1 MRTRMLLTFVG
12 AAALALSTVFVGS
25 ASAATPG
32 AQATVVAQQSGSATR
47 YVLSEQGSAVTP
59 GAIPPGSEVFQ
70 LRNGADQNLCLDAKT
85 QDGGVNGNTVQ
96 LFTCLGTSQPNQF
109 WWPRTTTHGFTELV
123 NVAYQSKCL
132 DADNAG
138 GLTVGHKVQLW
149 DCFNDSLSHANQWWD
164 FGPGDGVTYTAL
176 PNLANSASFVLDAAT
191 QTIGNGGKVQIWTFS
206 AGASNQLW
214 RQ

>member
-1 MRTRMLLTFVG
+1 MLLTFVG
-12 AAALALSTVFVGS
+12 AATMALSTVFVGS

-32 AQATVVAQQSGSATR
+32 AQAAVVAQQSGSATR
-47 YVLSEQGSAVTP
+47 YVLSEQGSAIAP

-70 LRNGADQNLCLDAKT
+70 LRNGANHNLCLDAKT

-96 LFTCLGTSQPNQF
+96 LFTCLGTGQLNQF
-109 WWPRTTTHGFTELV
+109 WWPRTTTNGFTELV

-138 GLTVGHKVQLW
+138 GLAVGKKVQLW
-149 DCFNDSLSHANQWWD
+149 DCFNDSVGHASQWWD
-164 FGPGDGVTYTAL
+164 FGPGDGATFTTL
-176 PNLANSASFVLDAAT
+176 PNLGGNGSFVLDAAT
-191 QTIGNGGKVQIWTFS
+191 QTIGNGGRVQIWTFN
-206 AGASNQLW
+206 GGNNQFW